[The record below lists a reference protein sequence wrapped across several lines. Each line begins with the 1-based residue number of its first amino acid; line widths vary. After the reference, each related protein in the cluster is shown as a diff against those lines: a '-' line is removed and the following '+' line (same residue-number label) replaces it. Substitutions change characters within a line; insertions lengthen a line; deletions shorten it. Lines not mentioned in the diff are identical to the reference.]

1 VEGNAVKAAQVIK
14 EARAAGVRIALD
26 RDGLSLEA
34 TAAPSE
40 AMIELIAQHKAEIVD
55 LLRSRGPAEVEVSW
69 LDMVVAVEN
78 EAGRHR
84 IWRDELI
91 RRAADD
97 GLAPGERDN
106 HEQAIASRA
115 RYAAIFD
122 AVLRVVERARAES
135 VDDDVWNE

>member
-1 VEGNAVKAAQVIK
+1 MKAAQVLK
-14 EARAAGVRIALD
+14 EASAAGVRIAID
-26 RDGLSLEA
+26 GNGLSLEA

-40 AMIELIAQHKAEIVD
+40 AMIELITQHKAEIVD
-55 LLRSRGPAEVEVSW
+55 LLRSSGPAEGEVNW

-97 GLAPGERDN
+97 SLTPVERDN
-106 HEQAIASRA
+106 LEQAIASRT
-115 RYAAIFD
+115 RNAAIFD
-122 AVLRVVERARAES
+122 AVLRVIEGARAKS
-135 VDDDVWNE
+135 VGDDVWK